1 MNEIYLNLHNRSP
14 KHQAMN
20 TLDVQ
25 VKKVTVKKNIKVY
38 VHKVVSQFLRVNL
51 PETLISYSYV
61 FATR

>member
-38 VHKVVSQFLRVNL
+38 VHKVVSQFLRVN
-51 PETLISYSYV
+51 
-61 FATR
+61 